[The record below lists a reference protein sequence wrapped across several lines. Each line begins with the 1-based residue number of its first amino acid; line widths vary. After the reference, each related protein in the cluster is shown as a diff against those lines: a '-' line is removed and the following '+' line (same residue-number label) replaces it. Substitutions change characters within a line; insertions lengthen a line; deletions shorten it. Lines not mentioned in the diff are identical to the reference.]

1 MDYKNRL
8 PPEGINTPGRH
19 PLKEFFRLAFFA
31 VVALISLGFLLNYA
45 GGQIG
50 GLLPFKAE
58 RWLADKI
65 HTGMVESGR
74 ESPFQTD
81 PVDTPLLEYLDELS
95 SHLQDALGI
104 EQPMSISLH
113 YSQQDTVN
121 AYATIGGHVYLFKGL
136 LKQLPHENALAMLM
150 AHEFSHVQLR
160 HTAKGVGSGLAV
172 ALTTAVLPGDI
183 SYDNPVFGLTSQL
196 TSTHFSRDMESDADL
211 NGLIALEK
219 HYGHVNGADD
229 LFALFMRQRGEA
241 DGVNWETFFSTHPL
255 DQDRIDAITD
265 YAMDNDFSTEGEVT
279 ALPKDFNKWLAE

>member
-65 HTGMVESGR
+65 HTGMIESGR

-113 YSQQDTVN
+113 LS
-121 AYATIGGHVYLFKGL
+121 
-136 LKQLPHENALAMLM
+136 
-150 AHEFSHVQLR
+150 
-160 HTAKGVGSGLAV
+160 
-172 ALTTAVLPGDI
+172 
-183 SYDNPVFGLTSQL
+183 
-196 TSTHFSRDMESDADL
+196 
-211 NGLIALEK
+211 LI
-219 HYGHVNGADD
+219 H
-229 LFALFMRQRGEA
+229 
-241 DGVNWETFFSTHPL
+241 
-255 DQDRIDAITD
+255 I
-265 YAMDNDFSTEGEVT
+265 
-279 ALPKDFNKWLAE
+279 